1 MPAYGNFGLDKGYDA
16 DSAIVKFRGVKFGTT
31 DEGVTAITSAGS
43 TGVGVSQFDCT
54 LDEIDQ
60 GKGVSVRESG
70 ITEFECGGKVDRG
83 AQVTVDNQ
91 GRCVEAAGAD
101 FIWGVARQSG
111 VSGERIA
118 VTLTGAFSVSAITT

>member
-1 MPAYGNFGLDKGYDA
+1 MPAYGNFGLDKGFDA

-31 DEGVTAITSAGS
+31 DEGVTAITAAGEA
-43 TGVGVSQFDCT
+43 GVGVAQFGVT

-60 GKGVSVRESG
+60 GKGASVRESG
-70 ITEFECGGKVDRG
+70 ITEWECGGNIDRG
-83 AQVTVDNQ
+83 AQVTVDNV
-91 GRCVEAAGAD
+91 GRCVEAGGAD

-111 VSGERIA
+111 ASGERIA